1 MAAATSGSGTRG
13 NQGGRMKRDMDLVRK
28 ALHSGFS
35 MPGLPM
41 T

>member
-1 MAAATSGSGTRG
+1 MAAATPGSGARG
-13 NQGGRMKRDMDLVRK
+13 YEKGRMKRDMDLVRK
-28 ALHSGFS
+28 ALHSDFS